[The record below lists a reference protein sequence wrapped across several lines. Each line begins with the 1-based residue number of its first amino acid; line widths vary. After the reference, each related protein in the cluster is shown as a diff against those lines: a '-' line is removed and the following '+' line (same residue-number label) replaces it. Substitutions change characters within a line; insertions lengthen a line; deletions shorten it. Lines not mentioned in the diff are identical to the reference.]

1 MEGTSGIMEWYNVPR
16 EEQETTIN
24 IDYEER
30 TLVFY
35 TTRKNVA
42 TKLAKKVG
50 EPDKVYTTDEKVSA
64 IEYKRK
70 LSDKNIRYF
79 LSVGIIIAGFKQ
91 DIE

>member
-1 MEGTSGIMEWYNVPR
+1 MVKENIIWYDVPR

-30 TLVFY
+30 TLVLY

-50 EPDKVYTTDEKVSA
+50 EPTKIYTIDGKISA
-64 IEYKRK
+64 VEYKKK
-70 LSDKNIRYF
+70 LADSNIRYF

-91 DIE
+91 SKH